1 MRTESV
7 ACGQNSTRVLF
18 SQRRPVGRTC
28 SRLLRPCARPSIRAP
43 QSSGA
48 TRGERYVWIHT
59 FGDLCV
65 TPSALTGEGWCEGEA
80 SSRRSRDDG
89 NPSRSPPPWI
99 PACAGMTIVQRPPFA
114 GMPEGDGGCSGC
126 VAHIF

>member
-18 SQRRPVGRTC
+18 SQRQPVGRTC

-48 TRGERYVWIHT
+48 ARGER
-59 FGDLCV
+59 CV
-65 TPSALTGEGWCEGEA
+65 D
-80 SSRRSRDDG
+80 SRVRG
-89 NPSRSPPPWI
+89 NHR
-99 PACAGMTIVQRPPFA
+99 
-114 GMPEGDGGCSGC
+114 GDGARSGC